1 MPPKRQTSSYPRQGT
16 TGRLSAGGFVV
27 CATLSPMQTLTV
39 FTDGGARGNPGPAA
53 IGAVVYDAQGN
64 ELTSLSEYLGEATNN
79 VAEYTAIV
87 RILEHLTTVL
97 DDTKA
102 YQVTLKLDSQ
112 LAERQLNGA
121 YKVKDQTLKGFYDQA
136 KTLVDQYA
144 SVEFIHVRREENK
157 VADKL
162 VNDALDAQ

>member
-1 MPPKRQTSSYPRQGT
+1 
-16 TGRLSAGGFVV
+16 
-27 CATLSPMQTLTV
+27 MQTLTV

-53 IGAVVYDAQGN
+53 IGAVAYDAEGN
-64 ELTSLSEYLGEATNN
+64 ELTNLSEYLGEATNN

-87 RILEHLTTVL
+87 RILEHLGTVL

-102 YQVTLKLDSQ
+102 YQITLKLDSQ

-121 YKVKDQTLKGFYDQA
+121 YKVKDQTLRGYYEQVKE
-136 KTLVDQYA
+136 LVTQYA
-144 SVEFIHVRREENK
+144 NVEFVHVRREENK

-162 VNDALDAQ
+162 VNEALDA